1 MDIIRIN
8 DTINMISS
16 LENKLKRDYEVVYN
30 VKENILNNGFSLVAY
45 DNDEFELA
53 CVILNSY
60 GYKSFMTSNIT
71 YNEYEKLFKLVGK
84 RSGKL
89 FLKDI
94 NMKENKYL
102 NASSFANMM
111 QRLCKSEKYLKIID
125 DSRKKIIIDKNKDI
139 VGGASLLDTLIVEP
153 KNKFMSMTNSFL
165 NDKKLA
171 IKDMAILREL
181 LNNIMYT
188 DISKDYNKFKAL
200 SNEIFRII
208 KRNSFND
215 ELLEEAKVELRGE
228 IKSYEDFLER
238 LRNKNKVVENKK
250 LKLGD
255 RKERKNEYKKD
266 KLKQEI
272 KIKKSSLSSESKLWI
287 DILVDQ
293 LLAFDKDMIDNF
305 KTDYKSYL
313 PVENNDINEIID
325 VVIKQLE
332 YKDADKDII
341 DTLKYISL

>member
-1 MDIIRIN
+1 MDIIRID
-8 DTINMISS
+8 DTIDMISS
-16 LENKLKRDYEVVYN
+16 EENKLKRDYEVVCN

-45 DNDEFELA
+45 DNDEFEHA

-111 QRLCKSEKYLKIID
+111 QRLCKSEKYLKIMD

-153 KNKFMSMTNSFL
+153 KNKFMSMINLFL

-215 ELLEEAKVELRGE
+215 ELLEDVRVELRGE

-238 LRNKNKVVENKK
+238 LRNKNKVVENKE

-255 RKERKNEYKKD
+255 RKERINEYKKD
-266 KLKQEI
+266 KLKQKI

-332 YKDADKDII
+332 YKDADEDII

>member
-1 MDIIRIN
+1 MDIIRID
-8 DTINMISS
+8 DTIDMISS
-16 LENKLKRDYEVVYN
+16 EENKLKRDYEVVCN

-45 DNDEFELA
+45 DNDEFEHA

-102 NASSFANMM
+102 NASSYANMM

-153 KNKFMSMTNSFL
+153 KNKFMSMINSFL

-171 IKDMAILREL
+171 IKDMA
-181 LNNIMYT
+181 Y
-188 DISKDYNKFKAL
+188 
-200 SNEIFRII
+200 
-208 KRNSFND
+208 
-215 ELLEEAKVELRGE
+215 
-228 IKSYEDFLER
+228 
-238 LRNKNKVVENKK
+238 
-250 LKLGD
+250 
-255 RKERKNEYKKD
+255 
-266 KLKQEI
+266 
-272 KIKKSSLSSESKLWI
+272 
-287 DILVDQ
+287 
-293 LLAFDKDMIDNF
+293 
-305 KTDYKSYL
+305 
-313 PVENNDINEIID
+313 
-325 VVIKQLE
+325 
-332 YKDADKDII
+332 
-341 DTLKYISL
+341 

>member
-1 MDIIRIN
+1 MDIIRID
-8 DTINMISS
+8 DTIDMISS
-16 LENKLKRDYEVVYN
+16 EENKLKRDYEVVCN

-45 DNDEFELA
+45 DNDEFEHA
-53 CVILNSY
+53 CIILNSY

-102 NASSFANMM
+102 NASSYANMM

-215 ELLEEAKVELRGE
+215 ELLEDTKVELRGE

-238 LRNKNKVVENKK
+238 LRNKNKVVENKE
-250 LKLGD
+250 LKGSVWNFAGQGATFGPGNSTSGVFSKGGD
-255 RKERKNEYKKD
+255 GTCFYP
-266 KLKQEI
+266 
-272 KIKKSSLSSESKLWI
+272 SSTGKATGVNDGFMLDATHDHTATSGNTGSGT
-287 DILVDQ
+287 
-293 LLAFDKDMIDNF
+293 AH
-305 KTDYKSYL
+305 
-313 PVENNDINEIID
+313 NNMPP
-325 VVIKQLE
+325 
-332 YKDADKDII
+332 
-341 DTLKYISL
+341 YITVRMWKRTA

>member
-1 MDIIRIN
+1 MDIIRID
-8 DTINMISS
+8 DTIDMISS
-16 LENKLKRDYEVVYN
+16 EENKLKRDYEVVCN

-45 DNDEFELA
+45 DNDEFEHA

-102 NASSFANMM
+102 NASSYANMM
-111 QRLCKSEKYLKIID
+111 QRLCKSEKYLKIMD

-215 ELLEEAKVELRGE
+215 ELLEDTKVELRGE

-238 LRNKNKVVENKK
+238 LRNKNKVVENKE

-255 RKERKNEYKKD
+255 RKERINEYKKD
-266 KLKQEI
+266 KLKQKI

-332 YKDADKDII
+332 YKDADEDII